1 MRTLVIGAGAVGG
14 YFGGRLAQAGRD
26 VTFLVRPR
34 RAAELRQNGL
44 TILSP
49 LGDWRLAAPQ
59 LATAE
64 DIGGTYDLILLSCK
78 AYDLESAMESFTAAV
93 GPETAILPLL
103 NGMKHIDALSARFGA
118 EKVLGGLCMISATLS
133 SGGVISHLNT
143 MHGLT
148 FGDLGGVHSPR
159 VAAVAKLF
167 EGVGFDGRESA
178 SVRQE
183 MWEKWIFIA
192 ALAGVTCLMRASI
205 GDIAAAGASD
215 LAAGLFDECASI
227 AGANGFPPSQ
237 GHIERTRQ
245 TLTQPGSPITA
256 SMLRDIEAG
265 GRIEADQILGDLLHR
280 ANGKAGERS
289 LLRIAYAHAK
299 AYEARRLRDAPI
311 PPA

>member
-1 MRTLVIGAGAVGG
+1 MRILVIGAGAVGG

-64 DIGGTYDLILLSCK
+64 NLDGTYDLILLSCK
-78 AYDLESAMESFTAAV
+78 AYDLEAAMESFAAAV
-93 GPETAILPLL
+93 GPETTILPLL
-103 NGMKHIDALSARFGA
+103 NGMRHIDALSARFSA

-133 SGGVISHLNT
+133 GDGVISHLNT
-143 MHGLT
+143 THGLT
-148 FGDLGGVHSPR
+148 FGDLDGARSPR
-159 VAAVAKLF
+159 VAAVAELF
-167 EGVGFDGRESA
+167 AGVGFDARESV

-192 ALAGVTCLMRASI
+192 ALAGATCLMRAAI
-205 GDIAAAGASD
+205 GDIVAAGAGD
-215 LAAGLFDECASI
+215 IAAGLFDECALI
-227 AGANGFPPSQ
+227 AESNGFPPRQ
-237 GHIERTRQ
+237 GHVEMTRQ
-245 TLTQPGSPITA
+245 ILTQHGSPMTA

-265 GRIEADQILGDLLHR
+265 ARIEADQILGDLLRR
-280 ANGKAGERS
+280 ADGKAGEPM

-299 AYEARRLRDAPI
+299 AYEARRQREA
-311 PPA
+311 

>member
-1 MRTLVIGAGAVGG
+1 MRILVIGAGAVGG
-14 YFGGRLAQAGRD
+14 YFGARLAQAGRD
-26 VTFLVRPR
+26 VTCLVRSR
-34 RAAELRQNGL
+34 RAAELQQNGL

-59 LATAE
+59 LATA
-64 DIGGTYDLILLSCK
+64 DNLGGIYDLILLSCK
-78 AYDLESAMESFTAAV
+78 AYDLESAMESFAAAV

-103 NGMKHIDALSARFGA
+103 NGMKHIEALSARFGA
-118 EKVLGGLCMISATLS
+118 EKLLGGLCMISATLGG
-133 SGGVISHLNT
+133 GGVISHLNA

-148 FGDLGGVHSPR
+148 FGDLEGVRSPR
-159 VAAVAKLF
+159 VAAVAELF
-167 EGVGFDGRESA
+167 AGVGFDARESA
-178 SVRQE
+178 IVQQE

-215 LAAGLFDECASI
+215 LAAGLFDECAFI
-227 AGANGFPPSQ
+227 ATANGFPPSQ

-265 GRIEADQILGDLLHR
+265 ARIEADQILGDLLR
-280 ANGKAGERS
+280 RGDGKTGEPS

-299 AYEARRLRDAPI
+299 AYEARRLREA
-311 PPA
+311 

>member
-1 MRTLVIGAGAVGG
+1 MRILVIGAGAVGG

-64 DIGGTYDLILLSCK
+64 NLDGTYDLILLSCK
-78 AYDLESAMESFTAAV
+78 AYDLEAAMESFAAAV
-93 GPETAILPLL
+93 GPDTAILPLL
-103 NGMKHIDALSARFGA
+103 NGMRHIDALSARFGA

-133 SGGVISHLNT
+133 GDGVISHLNT

-148 FGDLGGVHSPR
+148 FGDLEGVRSPR
-159 VAAVAKLF
+159 VAAVAELF
-167 EGVGFDGRESA
+167 AGVGFDARESA
-178 SVRQE
+178 SVRHD

-205 GDIAAAGASD
+205 GDIAAAGAGD
-215 LAAGLFDECASI
+215 IAGGLFDECASV

-245 TLTQPGSPITA
+245 VLTQRGSPMTA

-265 GRIEADQILGDLLHR
+265 GRIEADQILGDLLRR
-280 ANGKAGERS
+280 ADGKAGEPM
-289 LLRIAYAHAK
+289 LLRIAYAHVK
-299 AYEARRLRDAPI
+299 AYDARRQREA
-311 PPA
+311 